1 MDCLTDLDLPT
12 TIQCTIQHS
21 FTMCISYFG
30 ILMSINNKAFFFI
43 EIMIFITNI
52 NTNEIYDINQK
63 IIGRGWV
70 R

>member
-1 MDCLTDLDLPT
+1 MLL
-12 TIQCTIQHS
+12 
-21 FTMCISYFG
+21 SYFRN
-30 ILMSINNKAFFFI
+30 SNEHNDKAFFFI

-70 R
+70 T